1 MSNSNSNFPAG
12 YMPITASNLEPGT
25 GNPRDSAAA
34 LGQNA
39 NTKLANLNSAVGG
52 RRKKADRL
60 YKKYRGGASS
70 NQIPAPQFQMQYT
83 PTGGPGTAPNNQIAN
98 LTSNSMQSNAW
109 SVDDSAAT
117 KMGGRTKRLRRARR
131 SRKGGNADWIWGCYS
146 GGKSRRRTYTRKSKK
161 NSKKSKS
168 HHRY

>member
-39 NTKLANLNSAVGG
+39 NAKLANLNSAVGG
-52 RRKKADRL
+52 RRKKSN
-60 YKKYRGGASS
+60 KKYRGGASS
-70 NQIPAPQFQMQYT
+70 NEIPAPQFQMQYT
-83 PTGGPGTAPNNQIAN
+83 PTGGPGTAPNNQIAT
-98 LTSNSMQSNAW
+98 LTANSMQTNAW

-117 KMGGRTKRLRRARR
+117 KMGGRTKRLRSAKR

-146 GGKSRRRTYTRKSKK
+146 GGKSRRRTSSRKYKK
-161 NSKKSKS
+161 NNKKSKS
-168 HHRY
+168 HRRY